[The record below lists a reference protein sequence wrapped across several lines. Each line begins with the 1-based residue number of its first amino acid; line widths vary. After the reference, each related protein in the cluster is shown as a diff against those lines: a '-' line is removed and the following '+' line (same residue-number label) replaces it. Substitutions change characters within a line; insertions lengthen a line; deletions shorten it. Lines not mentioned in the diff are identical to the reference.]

1 MKKDSPESL
10 RRAECHGDRLG
21 PRGEGVREEAPK
33 HSKFK
38 NWKNF
43 ETSRT
48 VVCPYAMG
56 KSAKSIAFL
65 KKHYFI

>member
-38 NWKNF
+38 N
-43 ETSRT
+43 
-48 VVCPYAMG
+48 
-56 KSAKSIAFL
+56 
-65 KKHYFI
+65 

>member
-10 RRAECHGDRLG
+10 CRAECGGDRLG
-21 PRGEGVREEAPK
+21 PRGDGVREEAPK
-33 HSKFK
+33 HSNFK

-48 VVCPYAMG
+48 VVRPYAVG
-56 KSAKSIAFL
+56 KSAKSIAF
-65 KKHYFI
+65 